1 MENINTSGANP
12 YIPRKNELPEIY
24 TLTAGWAKRHGR
36 TFAEMNRKLGKTHTF
51 LRKALLNRDVRPS
64 ILIALS
70 RLLSVNLFE
79 YYIALL
85 PEALRPTMRE
95 KELLRQL
102 DELKNELKRVG
113 EERDRY
119 WEKIGK

>member
-1 MENINTSGANP
+1 METNTTNNP
-12 YIPRKNELPEIY
+12 FPAKEQLPDIARLVKGW
-24 TLTAGWAKRHGR
+24 TKTAGR
-36 TFAEMNRKLGKTHTF
+36 TLAELNNKTGKHHNY
-51 LRKALLNRDVRPS
+51 LQQILKNRDVRPS
-64 ILIALS
+64 VLIALS

-102 DELKNELKRVG
+102 DELKKELKRVG
-113 EERDRY
+113 EERDKY
-119 WEKIGK
+119 WEALAAKK